1 MKTISAS
8 EIKKNSTLLQNAL
21 KGDLLVTKKDK
32 PFVVIMDYKRY
43 KTLVNSTKK
52 SNQKNWMD
60 ETFGVMDKNE
70 SEELLKTI
78 YHSRV
83 NKELDT

>member
-83 NKELDT
+83 NKELDI